1 MKSRLINSIIVLLF
15 FLSTNEIK
23 PQERNYYPPPMKVD
37 VGSFT
42 MPFNKI
48 NGEGGLLSQ
57 FSWTYETTGNTGD
70 IAFNWPMDTW
80 KSNMLYQIF
89 NPVVLD
95 DNGIIDQYGEQK
107 VMGIGGSNKTV
118 NFSSNYWA
126 IETRRYRPPHVVV
139 DGLPLDAPYRWYV
152 DPNLKSDIKIEF
164 EDICPQFGMRS
175 HAEIIAFSNPNHR
188 DYFIWKVTHK
198 FTGELR
204 APNNLTE
211 QTDTIPDQTIRCWFP
226 IAFSFGPTK
235 GGTKQTIGTYG
246 FEAEDDLDSWIKRK
260 SELVTNRDRDSLY
273 VTYYWDSKRP
283 NGAKYSSNNSTDD
296 TGDPDRTTG
305 FLYST
310 QIPGYTLLYADKSA
324 GEKVD
329 DPAQPYSLPH
339 ANIDPDIWGRTG
351 PATKLT
357 YRGDD
362 SRGRF
367 PLDPITAGIQTQ
379 PGKGP
384 MRFITTGPYE
394 LTKNTAQQRAD
405 SVTFV
410 YAIGSGGIS
419 RQLADS
425 IGRAW
430 FNGEIT
436 DDEKKE
442 WVLKGVDS
450 LWETMDKANWA
461 WDKYVNNQPIPSP
474 PPPPDIE
481 VNSGPGFITVYWSY
495 PNSSYYDDA
504 ETGTDDWYA
513 WRVYRKKGALFVND
527 PLDEYS
533 GEEWWLVY
541 ETTDKSEQKYVDHN
555 VIRGV
560 DYYYAVT
567 AVDDGSQNTFGIYPG
582 QKLESSRYVNRS
594 QLPAVAFKPGLNE
607 SNKVRV
613 VPNPATQAAGGALNA
628 GSPDKISFFNL
639 PVKCTLRI
647 FTETGDHIK
656 TIDHYGSGDEEW
668 DQRTGSNQYVASG
681 IYILSVTDCEDLN
694 GNKLDNQLVKF
705 IIVR

>member
-1 MKSRLINSIIVLLF
+1 MKSRLTIIIFLLLELLSI
-15 FLSTNEIK
+15 TEIR
-23 PQERNYYPPPMKVD
+23 PQERNYYPPPMKID

-57 FSWTYETTGNTGD
+57 FSWTYEYTGNTGD
-70 IAFNWPMDTW
+70 IAFNWPMDVW

-95 DNGIIDQYGEQK
+95 DNGIIDQFGKKQ
-107 VMGIGGSNKTV
+107 VMGATGSNKTT
-118 NFSSNYWA
+118 NFSANYWA
-126 IETRRYRPPHVVV
+126 METRRYRPSHVTV
-139 DGLPLDAPYRWYV
+139 DGLPLDPPYRWYV
-152 DPNLKSDIKIEF
+152 DPKLKSDIKIEF
-164 EDICPQFGMRS
+164 EDICPEFGMRS

-198 FTGELR
+198 FTGEVR
-204 APNNLTE
+204 APNNLT
-211 QTDTIPDQTIRCWFP
+211 TLRDTLPDQTINCWFP

-235 GGTKQTIGTYG
+235 GGTRQTIGSYG
-246 FEAEDDLDSWIKRK
+246 YEAEDDLDSWFKRK
-260 SELVTNRDRDSLY
+260 SELVPNRSRDTLY
-273 VTYYWDSKRP
+273 VAYYWDSKRP
-283 NGAKYSSNNSTDD
+283 GGAKYPNNSTDD
-296 TGDPDRTTG
+296 TGDPDRTNG

-324 GEKVD
+324 NEKTD
-329 DPAQPYSLPH
+329 DPSQPYSMPH

-367 PLDPITAGIQTQ
+367 PLDPVTAGIQTQ

-384 MRFITTGPYE
+384 MRFITTGPYQ
-394 LTKNTAQQRAD
+394 LTKNEAEHRAD

-410 YAIGSGGIS
+410 YAIGVGGIN
-419 RQLADS
+419 RHLADS

-436 DDEKKE
+436 DQQKKD
-442 WVLKGVDS
+442 WILKGVDS
-450 LWETMDKANWA
+450 LWKTMDKANWA
-461 WDKYVNNQPIPSP
+461 WNRYINNQPIPSP

-481 VNSGPGFITVYWSY
+481 VNSGPGVITVKWSY
-495 PNSSYYDDA
+495 PEDAYYQDA
-504 ETGTDDWYA
+504 ETGVDDWYA
-513 WRVYRKKGALFVND
+513 WRVYRKKGALLVND

-533 GEEWWLVY
+533 SEEWKLVY
-541 ETTDKSEQKYVDHN
+541 ETTNRSITQYVDKD
-555 VIRGV
+555 VVRGV

-567 AVDDGSQNTFGIYPG
+567 AVDNGSQNTFGIYPG
-582 QKLESSRYVNRS
+582 QKLESSRFVNRS
-594 QLPAVAFKPGLNE
+594 QLPAVAFKPGLSE

-613 VPNPATQAAGGALNA
+613 VPNPATTAAGGALNA

-647 FTETGDHIK
+647 YTETGDLVK
-656 TIDHYGSGDEEW
+656 TIAHYGSGDEEW
-668 DQRTGSNQYVASG
+668 NQRTDSNQYVTSG
-681 IYILSVTDCEDLN
+681 IYILAVTDCEGLN
-694 GNKLDNQLVKF
+694 GEKLDNQLVKF

>member
-1 MKSRLINSIIVLLF
+1 MKSRIIITIFMLF
-15 FLSTNEIK
+15 SLMSFSEVK
-23 PQERNYYPPPMKVD
+23 SQERNYYPPPMKID
-37 VGSFT
+37 VGSFA

-70 IAFNWPMDTW
+70 IAFNWPMDVW

-95 DNGIIDQYGEQK
+95 DNGIIDQYGAQK
-107 VMGIGGSNKTV
+107 AMGVGSLNKTV
-118 NFSSNYWA
+118 NFSANYWA
-126 IETRRYRPPHVVV
+126 TETRRYRPPHVSV
-139 DGLPLDAPYRWYV
+139 DGLPLDPPFRWYV

-175 HAEIIAFSNPNHR
+175 HAEVIAFSNENHR

-211 QTDTIPDQTIRCWFP
+211 QTDTIPDQTINCWFP
-226 IAFSFGPTK
+226 IAYSFGPTK
-235 GGTKQTIGTYG
+235 GGTKQTIGGYG
-246 FEAEDDLDSWIKRK
+246 YEAEDDLDSWFKRK
-260 SELVTNRDRDSLY
+260 SELVPNRSRDTLY
-273 VTYYWDSKRP
+273 VAYYWDSKRP
-283 NGAKYSSNNSTDD
+283 GGAKYSSNNSTDD
-296 TGDPDRTTG
+296 TGEPDRTNG

-324 GEKVD
+324 HEKID
-329 DPAQPYSLPH
+329 DPIQPYSMPH

-362 SRGRF
+362 NRGRF

-394 LTKNTAQQRAD
+394 LTKNTAEHRAD

-410 YAIGSGGIS
+410 YAVGAGGIS
-419 RQLADS
+419 RHLADS

-430 FNGEIT
+430 FNGEIS
-436 DDEKKE
+436 DQEKKD
-442 WVLKGVDS
+442 WILKGVDS
-450 LWETMDKANWA
+450 LWKTMDRANWA
-461 WDKYVNNQPIPSP
+461 WDKYVSNQPIPSP
-474 PPPPDIE
+474 PASPDIE
-481 VNSGPGFITVYWSY
+481 VTSGPGFITVEWSY
-495 PNSSYYDDA
+495 PENSYYADP
-504 ETGTDDWYA
+504 ETGVDDWYA
-513 WRVYRKKGALFVND
+513 WRVYRKKGALLVND

-533 GEEWWLVY
+533 AEQWKLVY
-541 ETTDKSEQKYVDHN
+541 ETTEKSVKKFVDN
-555 VIRGV
+555 DVMRGV

-567 AVDDGSQNTFGIYPG
+567 AVDNGSQNTFGIYPG
-582 QKLESSRYVNRS
+582 QKLESSRFVNRS
-594 QLPAVAFKPGLNE
+594 QLPAVAFKPGLSE

-613 VPNPATQAAGGALNA
+613 VPNPATAAAGGALNA

-647 FTETGDHIK
+647 YTETGDHVK

-668 DQRTGSNQYVASG
+668 NQRTDSNQYVTSG
-681 IYILSVTDCEDLN
+681 IYILAVTDCEGLN
-694 GNKLDNQLVKF
+694 GKKLDSQLVKF